1 MRGDADN
8 EVVHVEEAGVQG
20 EDALPAEENLGE
32 ALLAE
37 FLKQAGLQGKG
48 AGHWDRPGRAG

>member
-20 EDALPAEENLGE
+20 EDALPAAENLGE
-32 ALLAE
+32 ALLPE
-37 FLKQAGLQGKG
+37 FLK
-48 AGHWDRPGRAG
+48 